1 MMNLTGK
8 RALITGATGY
18 IGHRLAERL
27 VQEEG
32 IQVRAL
38 VRTPP
43 KAQRLAALGCEIV
56 LGDITD
62 RASLQR
68 AATDCQLVYHAAA
81 WVSERGDKDQV
92 WAVNVGG
99 TQNVVDAALAAQVQR
114 LVHVSSCAV
123 YGSRQVFNI
132 DETTPTRLTGNIY
145 ADSKVAAEEVVL
157 RAYQQHHLPIV
168 LARASQV
175 YGLGSPQFTLRP
187 VEMIRKGKLLLIDGG
202 RHLCKPIYIDN
213 LIDGLILCAKAEAAV
228 GEAFNFT
235 DGDPVPWRDFF
246 GAYAT
251 MLDKKLASVPYRVAW
266 LAALGMELQAK
277 LTGKQASLNRRAIK
291 SLRSNNSFS
300 NHKARAGLGWQPRV
314 DLQTGMRRTEEW
326 LRAAGYLDEPQA

>member
-1 MMNLTGK
+1 MMNLAGK
-8 RALITGATGY
+8 QALITGATGY

-27 VQEEG
+27 GQEEG
-32 IQVRAL
+32 VQVRAL
-38 VRTPP
+38 VRTPS

-62 RASLQR
+62 PASLPR
-68 AATDCQLVYHAAA
+68 AATNCQIIFHAAA
-81 WVSERGDKDQV
+81 WVSERGGKDEV

-123 YGSRQVFNI
+123 YGSQQIFNI
-132 DETTPTRLTGNIY
+132 DETTPTRLNGNVY

-157 RAYQQHHLPIV
+157 RAYQQHHLPVV

-187 VEMIRKGKLLLIDGG
+187 IEMIRKGKLMLIDGG

-213 LIDGLILCAKAEAAV
+213 LIDGLILCAKVDAAS

-251 MLDKKLASVPYRVAW
+251 MFGKKLPSVPYRVAW
-266 LAALGMELQAK
+266 LAALGTEIQAR

-300 NHKARAGLGWQPRV
+300 NRKARAVLGWQPNI
-314 DLQTGMRRTEEW
+314 DLQEGMRRTEAW
-326 LRAAGYLDEPQA
+326 LRAEGYLSEKKG

>member
-1 MMNLTGK
+1 MNLTGK
-8 RALITGATGY
+8 QALITGTTGY
-18 IGHRLAERL
+18 IGQRLAERL

-32 IQVRAL
+32 MQVRAL
-38 VRTPP
+38 VRTPS
-43 KAQRLAALGCEIV
+43 KAQRLAELGCEIV
-56 LGDITD
+56 QGDITD
-62 RASLQR
+62 PASLQR
-68 AATDCQLVYHAAA
+68 ATIGCQLVFHAAA
-81 WVSERGDKDQV
+81 WVSERGAKDEV

-99 TQNVVDAALAAQVQR
+99 TQNVVNAALTAQVQR

-132 DETTPTRLTGNIY
+132 DETMPTRLSGNVY

-157 RAYQQHHLPIV
+157 RAYQQDHLPVV

-187 VEMIRKGKLLLIDGG
+187 VEMLRKGKLMLIDGG

-213 LIDGLILCAKAEAAV
+213 LIDGLILCAKVETAV

-251 MLDKKLASVPYRVAW
+251 MFGKKLPSVPYRVAW
-266 LAALGMELQAK
+266 LAALGMELQAR
-277 LTGKQASLNRRAIK
+277 LIGKQASLNRRAIK

-300 NHKARAGLGWQPRV
+300 NRKAREVLDWQPTV
-314 DLQTGMRRTEEW
+314 DLQTGMRRTEVW
-326 LRAAGYLDEPQA
+326 LRAAGYLG